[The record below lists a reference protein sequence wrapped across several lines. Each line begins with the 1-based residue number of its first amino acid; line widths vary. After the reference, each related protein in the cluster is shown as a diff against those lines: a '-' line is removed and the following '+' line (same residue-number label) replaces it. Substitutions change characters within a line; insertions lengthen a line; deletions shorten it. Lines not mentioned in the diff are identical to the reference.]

1 MLFWLFLARL
11 LGTDDLKLFLA
22 TDTELKEK
30 LPHSPL
36 HVSASAPWITASIAN
51 AVVEFTS

>member
-11 LGTDDLKLFLA
+11 LSTDDLKLFLA